1 MRMRG
6 IAIASVGQEKAKPHF
21 GFDKRMLLPV
31 NIYVPDF
38 RGVEMDTELARTFLT
53 VVSAGNFIGAAD
65 RLHVSQSTVSTRI
78 LALEDQ
84 LGCKL
89 FVRNKAG
96 TVLTAAGRQFQR
108 HATALV
114 RTVEQARHDIGIPK
128 GFRGTLVIGGRVGLW
143 EEFLFEWMA
152 QMQTHSPDVSMRA
165 EIGFEADI
173 MQGLVEGRVD
183 IGVMYTPQSRP
194 GLKVEQLFEE
204 KLILVSTSARARPEP
219 QAGYVYVDWGPE
231 FQARHSAC
239 FPNYSGPAL
248 TANVGWLGLQHILQ
262 NGGSGYFPR
271 RSVQPF
277 LKTRQLT
284 AIRGAPEF
292 SLPAYAVYPLEHD
305 PEIFGSALQI
315 MRDISAS
322 KRSGKAAKG
331 VTSINLG

>member
-1 MRMRG
+1 
-6 IAIASVGQEKAKPHF
+6 
-21 GFDKRMLLPV
+21 
-31 NIYVPDF
+31 
-38 RGVEMDTELARTFLT
+38 MDTELARTFLT

-78 LALEDQ
+78 LTLEDQ

-96 TVLTAAGRQFQR
+96 TILTNAGRQFQR

-143 EEFLFEWMA
+143 EEFLFEWLAM
-152 QMQTHSPDVSMRA
+152 MQKSSPDLSMRA

-204 KLILVSTSARARPEP
+204 KLILVSTNPRAKPEP
-219 QAGYVYVDWGPE
+219 QNGYVYVDWGPE

-239 FPNYSGPAL
+239 FPNYVGPAL

-262 NGGSGYFPR
+262 NGGAGYFPK
-271 RSVQPF
+271 RSVQPH
-277 LKTRQLT
+277 LRSKELT
-284 AIRGAPEF
+284 AVRGAPEF

-305 PEIFGSALQI
+305 ADIFGDASQV
-315 MRDISAS
+315 MRGISDS
-322 KRSGKAAKG
+322 KKSGKSIKG
-331 VTSINLG
+331 ITNIRLG

>member
-1 MRMRG
+1 
-6 IAIASVGQEKAKPHF
+6 
-21 GFDKRMLLPV
+21 
-31 NIYVPDF
+31 
-38 RGVEMDTELARTFLT
+38 MDTELARTFLT

-78 LALEDQ
+78 LTLEDQ

-96 TVLTAAGRQFQR
+96 TILTNAGRQFQR

-143 EEFLFEWMA
+143 EEFLFEWLAM
-152 QMQTHSPDVSMRA
+152 MQKSSPDLSMRA

-204 KLILVSTSARARPEP
+204 KLILVSTDRKARPEP
-219 QAGYVYVDWGPE
+219 QPGYVYVDWGPE
-231 FQARHSAC
+231 FYARHTAC
-239 FPNYSGPAL
+239 FPNFAGPSL
-248 TANVGWLGLQHILQ
+248 SANIGWLGLQHVLE
-262 NGGSGYFPR
+262 NGGSGYFPKR
-271 RSVQPF
+271 IVLPHLKAKRLSVI
-277 LKTRQLT
+277 
-284 AIRGAPEF
+284 AGAPEF
-292 SLPAYAVYPLEHD
+292 SMPAYVVYPLD
-305 PEIFGSALQI
+305 YDRDLFGSALEI
-315 MRDISAS
+315 MHRMGEPQT
-322 KRSGKAAKG
+322 RRTVGRRAAKRAAQK
-331 VTSINLG
+331 NR